1 MCVQFEETKIISKFI
16 SIDCSVS
23 VTRSVLKVLI
33 KSIGISYHRE
43 MFIYFPC
50 PSFSVVWLCQFNN
63 KVRFWF
69 LFLVFNPVSVSF
81 TP

>member
-1 MCVQFEETKIISKFI
+1 MCVQLEEINIISKFI

-43 MFIYFPC
+43 MFIYFLSLPFFFC
-50 PSFSVVWLCQFNN
+50 CLALSV
-63 KVRFWF
+63 
-69 LFLVFNPVSVSF
+69 
-81 TP
+81 